1 MKFYFLFLAYF
12 LCYSVLAQE
21 TRDWNVGISYGVGG
35 SNVFLLPAIE
45 LDYKKNTFSIAPSRN
60 TLALA
65 YFRDFKYFGKKK
77 NFTWI
82 GSAVFISL
90 FMSSRAVNETVWTP
104 DYFNRPLS
112 ANGNYY
118 SLLQSGLKAN
128 LMKRFYVALQGGVG
142 TVSSEGFRDT
152 DFTAS
157 LQLHLGVKLFK
168 HSSLNK

>member
-1 MKFYFLFLAYF
+1 MKLYFLFLAYF

-65 YFRDFKYFGKKK
+65 YFRDFKYFDKKK

-82 GSAVFISL
+82 GSAVFIADFMPKKFL
-90 FMSSRAVNETVWTP
+90 FDTIRTP
-104 DYFNRPLS
+104 DYYTRPLDTE
-112 ANGNYY
+112 GRYIY
-118 SLLQSGLKAN
+118 ILQSGIKAN
-128 LMKRFYVALQGGVG
+128 FLKRCYFASQAGVAILDYINI
-142 TVSSEGFRDT
+142 SENDFR
-152 DFTAS
+152 FAM
-157 LQLHLGVKLFK
+157 QFHLGLRLFK